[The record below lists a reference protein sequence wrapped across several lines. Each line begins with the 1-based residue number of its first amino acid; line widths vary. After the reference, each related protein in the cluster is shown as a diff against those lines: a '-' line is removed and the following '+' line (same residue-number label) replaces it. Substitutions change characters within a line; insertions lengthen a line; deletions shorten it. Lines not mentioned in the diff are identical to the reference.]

1 MAERLYFEALHVKIV
16 QGKKLWLFFNNSVH
30 DKVFAPSTKTIILQ
44 LINFFLIFFSRA
56 TFFSEA
62 VVADER
68 QVAGS
73 WGRHDFGVEDQTP
86 NANLSNDSQLP
97 KWVAQSTLT
106 RPGIV
111 ALS

>member
-1 MAERLYFEALHVKIV
+1 MAERLYFETLHVKIV

-86 NANLSNDSQLP
+86 NNDSQLP